1 MNAFIAFTKKEWL
14 ESIRT
19 YKFFILMTIFMIF
32 GFMNPLVAKLMPELL
47 SSLLPEGMTITLTP
61 PAAIDSW
68 MQFFKNVSQM
78 GFMILV
84 VIYSGMMA
92 TELSKGTLINMLT
105 KGLPRR
111 TVVLSKMMASTVI
124 WTMAYLVC
132 VGITYGYTAYFWSM
146 SGLSNLFLSLFGLWL
161 FGVLLL
167 SFVLLGGILFKNLYG
182 SLLFTGA
189 AVVLMNIVNIFPK
202 AMAFNPATLS
212 TQNVSLLTG
221 ASAAS
226 DFVSALGVCGIL
238 IALVLVVSVV
248 VFDKKQV

>member
-132 VGITYGYTAYFWSM
+132 VGITYGYTAYF
-146 SGLSNLFLSLFGLWL
+146 
-161 FGVLLL
+161 
-167 SFVLLGGILFKNLYG
+167 
-182 SLLFTGA
+182 
-189 AVVLMNIVNIFPK
+189 
-202 AMAFNPATLS
+202 
-212 TQNVSLLTG
+212 
-221 ASAAS
+221 
-226 DFVSALGVCGIL
+226 
-238 IALVLVVSVV
+238 
-248 VFDKKQV
+248 